1 MELQQYRDL
10 FDLTGKVCI
19 VTGGA
24 GYLGTESVN
33 VLKAFGGTVVAAVRN
48 ASEKEKA
55 PGAPEAD
62 LFCECDMTSTESV
75 KACFASVAE
84 RFGHIDVLV
93 NCACFGAG
101 YGVGSQL
108 EFMDDETWEKGIEG
122 SVGVVF
128 RGLREVVPYMKER
141 GGSIINYS
149 SMYGHVAPDLRIY
162 GDNPQ
167 KQPANYG
174 AGKAAIAQLTRY
186 AASALGEFG
195 IRVNSVTPGPFP
207 APKNQT
213 DLAFNAKLA
222 GKTMLGRFGQGH
234 EIAGA
239 ILLLASDAS
248 SFMTGSNITVDG
260 GWTAW

>member
-24 GYLGTESVN
+24 GYLGSESVN
-33 VLKAFGGTVVAAVRN
+33 ILKAFGGTVVAAVRD
-48 ASEKEKA
+48 AAGKEKA

-62 LFCECDMTSTESV
+62 LFAECDMTSTESV

-84 RFGHIDVLV
+84 RYGRIDVLV

-101 YGVGSQL
+101 YGLGSQL
-108 EFMDDETWEKGIEG
+108 EYTDDETWQKGLEG

-128 RGLREVVPYMKER
+128 RGLREVIPYMKEH

-186 AASALGEFG
+186 AASALGEYG

-207 APKNQT
+207 APKT
-213 DLAFNAKLA
+213 RPTLPS
-222 GKTMLGRFGQGH
+222 TRSSPGRPCWDGSARATRSQ
-234 EIAGA
+234 AR
-239 ILLLASDAS
+239 S
-248 SFMTGSNITVDG
+248 SFWLPMPPAS
-260 GWTAW
+260 